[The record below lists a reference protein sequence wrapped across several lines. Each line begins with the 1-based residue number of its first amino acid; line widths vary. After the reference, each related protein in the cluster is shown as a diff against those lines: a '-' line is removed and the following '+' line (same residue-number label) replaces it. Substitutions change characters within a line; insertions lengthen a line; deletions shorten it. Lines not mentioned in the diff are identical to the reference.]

1 MSIRCEKRRIGIS
14 FLWKRKPVLPF
25 TYAGIRGRLKGVRK
39 KMLFQRVF
47 FRTNLIIFQIVDF

>member
-1 MSIRCEKRRIGIS
+1 MFLEAPIS

-47 FRTNLIIFQIVDF
+47 FPHKFDNFSDC